1 MANAR
6 KIALKALLE
15 VEQGGAYSNITI
27 DRLLAQSNA
36 LPQDRALAT
45 ALFYGVLD
53 RRITLDWVLSNYT
66 TSSLS
71 KTGDITLAALR
82 IALFQI
88 MYMDRIP
95 PSAAVN
101 ETVNIVKKSPERYN
115 AAFVNAVLRNILRRG
130 TDLPEPNTPEGISI
144 VFSCPPPIV
153 QSFIED
159 YGILNTVQ
167 LLEASLEAPP
177 VTVRVNTLKTTADAL
192 AKRLRAEG
200 VESRPAEMPDALHL
214 DGSINLRTLKSYSDG
229 LFHIQDLA
237 SQISVSRLAP
247 KAGERVLDVCAAP
260 GGKSFTMAEL
270 MGNKGSITALDI
282 HPHRVELIANGA
294 KRLGIDIIS
303 ANCADATALEDTL
316 GQFDAILCDV
326 PCSGLGVIRRKPE
339 IKYKDIDEF
348 MALPELQLSILESAA
363 KRLNATGRLL
373 YSTCTLR
380 TAENEATVRAFLD
393 RNRGYELSFEH
404 TFMPHTDG
412 TDGFYCALIKKI

>member
-316 GQFDAILCDV
+316 GKFDAILCDV

>member
-363 KRLNATGRLL
+363 KRLNATGRIL